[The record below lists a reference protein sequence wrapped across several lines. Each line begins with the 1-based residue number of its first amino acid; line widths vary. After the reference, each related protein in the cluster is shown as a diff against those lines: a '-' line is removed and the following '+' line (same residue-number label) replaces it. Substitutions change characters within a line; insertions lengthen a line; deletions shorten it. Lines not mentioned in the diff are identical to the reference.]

1 MNGISGTRRWRRS
14 KEQVKR
20 LVAEFEA
27 SGLERREFCE
37 RHGLALSILQRHLS
51 RRRVGQVDSKE
62 KAGLVAVE
70 VVGGAAGAHAQLAC
84 GIEVLLANGR
94 RIGVG
99 ADFDCATLERV
110 VGVLE
115 RL

>member
-1 MNGISGTRRWRRS
+1 M
-14 KEQVKR
+14 
-20 LVAEFEA
+20 
-27 SGLERREFCE
+27 
-37 RHGLALSILQRHLS
+37 
-51 RRRVGQVDSKE
+51 
-62 KAGLVAVE
+62 AVE